1 MSMDEPTARRLVL
14 AYAIETADSQGKLLT
29 EQERAQIDR
38 EARQAAGVGGE
49 GAEPIAPEHF
59 LDVRARQVLGAI
71 GGRHPA
77 LFALQEPRSWQRWL
91 LWLAPAVA
99 VVLGVLTDVIANPHR
114 VDLVSLPLLGLVAWN
129 LAIYVVLIG
138 GRLFAGG
145 AAHRPLLAG
154 LGRWTDGERAMR
166 RGTGNLRANVTALFH
181 LRWYAFTEALHVQRI
196 KRVLHLSAA
205 GWAVGVALSLL
216 ARGLVV
222 EYRVGWES
230 TFLDAQQVH
239 AILSALRLPALLL
252 FPFQPFSVQEVAALQ
267 FSQGGGAVAGARWVY
282 MYVALL
288 LVLVV
293 VPRLVLAAMA
303 RWHEWGLAR
312 NVALD
317 LSEPYFRRLLSL
329 LSSDRVGLCLVTH
342 RSEDRD
348 ALLRVLA
355 QESDAGRTLMR
366 SAQDDVLRWV
376 DLSGAKV
383 PAGAPPAP
391 STEPGNWFQRVIA
404 VFREG
409 VGHPDPVVADPA
421 LTAARN
427 ESDLAIYV
435 VGAEHDLAAAHPL
448 LRWLNKPVLVIAHP
462 PIAGDAATDLLT
474 QCESEARRLA
484 VPAAVLPFEAF
495 AGCWVQ
501 ETALLAAIGRLLP
514 ESKQA
519 GFARIRLAWEERSS
533 ARLVRAMGAVADH
546 LLFAARQVEE
556 VHSDALS
563 VRSLV
568 PAQRTVEAQARQ
580 QAIDRVVQRLD
591 ASAAELFARLRK
603 LHGIEEVA
611 AGALQHRMEE
621 KFVVQRPVHT
631 PQAGMAGAAT
641 GAAMGASVDL
651 LVGGLT
657 LGAATALGA
666 LVGGSAAFIAAA
678 WKNRSTSSGS
688 TVVQLSDEMMQA
700 MVEAAL
706 LRYLAVAHYGRGAA
720 DASGE
725 LRPYWKSEV
734 VAAVEARKAML
745 TPVWTAARTQPDAG
759 RLALALARELE
770 TLARQVLA
778 ALHRAP
784 AMQAPKTAAA

>member
-14 AYAIETADSQGKLLT
+14 AYAIETADTQGKLLT

-59 LDVRARQVLGAI
+59 LDVRARRVLSAI

-91 LWLAPAVA
+91 LWLAPAAA

-129 LAIYVVLIG
+129 LAIYLVLIG
-138 GRLFAGG
+138 GRLFAGN

-166 RGTGNLRANVTALFH
+166 RGSGNLRANVTALFH
-181 LRWYAFTEALHVQRI
+181 LRWYAVTEALHVQRI

-303 RWHEWGLAR
+303 RWHERGLAR
-312 NVALD
+312 NLALD
-317 LSEPYFRRLLSL
+317 LSEPYFRRVLSL
-329 LSSDRVGLCLVTH
+329 LSSDRVELCVIAH
-342 RSEDRD
+342 RSADRE

-383 PAGAPPAP
+383 PAAAPPAP
-391 STEPGNWFQRVIA
+391 AAETGWFQRLIA
-404 VFREG
+404 AFQDGGQRS
-409 VGHPDPVVADPA
+409 PVVTDPA
-421 LTAARN
+421 LAAARN
-427 ESDLAIYV
+427 ESDLAIHV
-435 VGAEHDLAAAHPL
+435 VGTVDDLAAARPL
-448 LRWLNKPVLVIAHP
+448 LHWLGKPVLVIVYP
-462 PIAGDAATDLLT
+462 PASSDAAELLA
-474 QCESEARRLA
+474 QCETEARRFG

-501 ETALLAAIGRLLP
+501 EPALLEAIGRLLP
-514 ESKQA
+514 EAKHA
-519 GFARIRLAWEERSS
+519 GFARIKAAWEERSS

-546 LLFAARQVEE
+546 LLFAARQIEE
-556 VHSDALS
+556 IHSQALS
-563 VRSLV
+563 VKSLV
-568 PAQRTVEAQARQ
+568 PAQRTVETQARQ

-591 ASAAELFARLRK
+591 ASAAEMFARLRK
-603 LHGIEEVA
+603 LHGVEEVA
-611 AGALQHRMEE
+611 AGALQHRLEE

-720 DASGE
+720 GASGE
-725 LRPYWKSEV
+725 LRPFWKSEV

-745 TPVWTAARTQPDAG
+745 TPFWTAARTQPDAG

-784 AMQAPKTAAA
+784 ATQALKAAAA